1 HFTSLEDEVDLRPDM
16 KFHITINGIRFD
28 CLLIEVKC
36 PSSTS
41 KNDLFKLSIETQFLL
56 NRLIEHGAN
65 NCTVYGVLVY
75 GFSCSVYKMTLVAPK
90 VYLTVEVRQ
99 YFLPRCLEDFHVVVN
114 TLSSF
119 LQLRDLVY
127 AILTVI
133 K

>member
-1 HFTSLEDEVDLRPDM
+1 MDYKLQQSGHFTSLEGEVGLRPDM
-16 KFHITINGIRFD
+16 KFHITINGIQID

-41 KNDLFKLSIETQFLL
+41 KDDLFKLSIEMQFIL

-75 GFSCSVYKMTLVAPK
+75 GFSCSMYKMTLVASK
-90 VYLTVEVRQ
+90 VYLMVQIRQ
-99 YFLPRCLEDFHVVVN
+99 CFLPRSSEDFHVVVN

-119 LQLRDLVY
+119 LQL
-127 AILTVI
+127 
-133 K
+133 